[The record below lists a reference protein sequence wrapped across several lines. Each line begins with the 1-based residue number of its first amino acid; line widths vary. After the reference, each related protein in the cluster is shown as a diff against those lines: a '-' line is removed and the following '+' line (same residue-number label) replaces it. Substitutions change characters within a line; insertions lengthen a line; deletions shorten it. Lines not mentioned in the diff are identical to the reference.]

1 MKKPN
6 NLQIAKVQPGVA
18 YKNVA
23 HKKACSFENNCE

>member
-1 MKKPN
+1 MRKAN
-6 NLQIAKVQPGVA
+6 NFKIAKVQPRVA